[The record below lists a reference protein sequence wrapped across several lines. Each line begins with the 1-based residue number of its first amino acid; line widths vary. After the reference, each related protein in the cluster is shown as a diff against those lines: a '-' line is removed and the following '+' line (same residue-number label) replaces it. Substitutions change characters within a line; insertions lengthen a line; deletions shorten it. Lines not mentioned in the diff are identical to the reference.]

1 MHPCVQ
7 VVFDPSRK
15 RQVVSHE
22 LDSSTGIPGTDEIKV
37 AGNFLTVVIA
47 LVL

>member
-1 MHPCVQ
+1 MQ
-7 VVFDPSRK
+7 VVCDTSRK
-15 RQVVSHE
+15 HQVVSHE
-22 LDSSTGIPGTDEIKV
+22 LDSSTGILGTDEIKV